1 MRVRSLAATAIT
13 CGTLL
18 ASLSTGA
25 LAQTPTGTGT
35 ATTPPIKIRLNL
47 TCGKIIAI
55 SANQLSITPDSGD
68 AKSITVDDATRY
80 LARSLDA
87 ARHGLHEGDYA
98 RAASAA
104 AGGAARVVEW
114 GEVDFCGLD
123 KNGDQRFVGRELSS
137 TPNSVTFADRAGDA
151 VTTNFTQAT
160 KFYVN
165 GTLVQNPPAFTKR
178 EVVRVLAH
186 RESDNSLNALTVAI
200 GRATP
205 ANNERLKGSVL
216 SSTGNSITF
225 QDIGKDAVT
234 VNLTPA
240 TKFFVAGKLVQSPPA
255 FTSGEKIHVLVHLE
269 TDKSLNALV
278 VAVPAS

>member
-1 MRVRSLAATAIT
+1 MRVTSLAATAIA

-25 LAQTPTGTGT
+25 LAQTATGTGSPTT
-35 ATTPPIKIRLNL
+35 AAKPHPNA
-47 TCGKIIAI
+47 TCGKITAI
-55 SANQLSITPDSGD
+55 TADHLSITPDSG
-68 AKSITVDDATRY
+68 AARSTTVGDATRY

-123 KNGDQRFVGRELSS
+123 KNGDQRFVGSVLSS
-137 TPNSVTFADRAGDA
+137 TPNSVTFQDRAGDA
-151 VTTNFTQAT
+151 ITTNFTQAT
-160 KFYVN
+160 KFYVD
-165 GTLVQNPPAFTKR
+165 GTLVQNPPAFLKGK
-178 EVVRVLAH
+178 VVRVLAH

-225 QDIGKDAVT
+225 QDLGQDAVT

-240 TKFFVAGKLVQSPPA
+240 TKFFVAGKRVQNPPA
-255 FTSGEKIHVLVHLE
+255 FTSGEKIHVVAHLE

-278 VAVPAS
+278 VAVTTS

>member
-1 MRVRSLAATAIT
+1 MRVTSLAATAIA

-25 LAQTPTGTGT
+25 LAQTATGTSTT
-35 ATTPPIKIRLNL
+35 APAKSRLTV
-47 TCGKIIAI
+47 TCGKITAI
-55 SANQLSITPDSGD
+55 TANQLSITPDSGA
-68 AKSITVDDATRY
+68 AKSITVGDATRY

-98 RAASAA
+98 RAATTA
-104 AGGAARVVEW
+104 AGGAARTVEW

-123 KNGDQRFVGRELSS
+123 KNGDQRFVGSVLSS
-137 TPNSVTFADRAGDA
+137 TPNSVTFQDRAGDA

-160 KFYVN
+160 KFYVD
-165 GTLVQNPPAFTKR
+165 GMLVQNPPAFIKGK
-178 EVVRVLAH
+178 VVRVLAH
-186 RESDNSLNALTVAI
+186 RESDNNLNALTVAI
-200 GRATP
+200 GRTTS

-216 SSTGNSITF
+216 SSTGNSVTF
-225 QDIGKDAVT
+225 QDLGQDAVT

-240 TKFFVAGKLVQSPPA
+240 TKFFVAGKRVQNPPA
-255 FTSGEKIHVLVHLE
+255 FTSGEKIHVLAHLE

-278 VAVPAS
+278 VAVPVS

>member
-1 MRVRSLAATAIT
+1 MRVTSLAATAIA

-25 LAQTPTGTGT
+25 LAQTATGTSTT
-35 ATTPPIKIRLNL
+35 APAKPRL
-47 TCGKIIAI
+47 TVSCGKITAI
-55 SANQLSITPDSGD
+55 TANQLSITPDSG
-68 AKSITVDDATRY
+68 AARSITVGDATRY

-98 RAASAA
+98 RAATTAV
-104 AGGAARVVEW
+104 GGAARVVEW

-123 KNGDQRFVGRELSS
+123 KNGDQRFVGSVLSS
-137 TPNSVTFADRAGDA
+137 TPNSVTFQDRAGDA
-151 VTTNFTQAT
+151 ITTNFTQAT
-160 KFYVN
+160 KFYVD
-165 GTLVQNPPAFTKR
+165 GMLVQNPPALIKGK
-178 EVVRVLAH
+178 VVRVLAH

-200 GRATP
+200 GRAIPTT
-205 ANNERLKGSVL
+205 NERLKGSVL
-216 SSTGNSITF
+216 SSTGNSVTF
-225 QDIGKDAVT
+225 QDLGQDAVT

-240 TKFFVAGKLVQSPPA
+240 TKFFVAGKRVRNPPA
-255 FTSGEKIHVLVHLE
+255 FTSGEKIHVLAHLE